1 MNQLDRGILCKD
13 KTNLETNLEK
23 RLERKNY
30 EDQPKPIFQRSNIVY
45 EMAEPE
51 KGILIID
58 LTPYLR
64 DTEFEAVFCV
74 GLRESAAK
82 NFFL

>member
-1 MNQLDRGILCKD
+1 MLVRILGV
-13 KTNLETNLEK
+13 
-23 RLERKNY
+23 
-30 EDQPKPIFQRSNIVY
+30 S
-45 EMAEPE
+45 MAEPE
-51 KGILIID
+51 KEILIID

>member
-1 MNQLDRGILCKD
+1 MNKLTPVAFASSSQWCAGFFVSHAVLVRILGV
-13 KTNLETNLEK
+13 
-23 RLERKNY
+23 
-30 EDQPKPIFQRSNIVY
+30 S
-45 EMAEPE
+45 MAEPE
-51 KGILIID
+51 KGILTID

-64 DTEFEAVFCV
+64 DTEFEAVLCV

>member
-1 MNQLDRGILCKD
+1 VLVRILGV
-13 KTNLETNLEK
+13 
-23 RLERKNY
+23 
-30 EDQPKPIFQRSNIVY
+30 S
-45 EMAEPE
+45 MAEPE

-82 NFFL
+82 KIFL